1 MSFKNLMPL
10 TLIIMISFSCSWDK
24 QSVNQEIDT
33 IKNKVS
39 ITVKEIISEDTLF
52 KNVVMTEISVSDKVS
67 KNLHDKLGDI
77 FDHYLAI
84 KDELAENDSVDSRKH
99 ANKLLDVVIKSSDD
113 LNNKTDKNLKILGDN
128 FMQYRKVIEKSK
140 TLEGQRQ
147 WFSKLTASLTEA
159 IQQYGIP
166 NKTVYELNSLNSFS
180 DNNNKWLTDSRDSDD
195 PYIGG
200 REYKQ
205 FREYKRDRD
214 YNSNREY
221 KDGDREYKGVK
232 HLDNRV
238 VVLRGWEFN

>member
-113 LNNKTDKNLKILGDN
+113 LVTILCN
-128 FMQYRKVIEKSK
+128 TEKSLRNRK
-140 TLEGQRQ
+140 HWKG
-147 WFSKLTASLTEA
+147 SGNGSVSL
-159 IQQYGIP
+159 Q
-166 NKTVYELNSLNSFS
+166 
-180 DNNNKWLTDSRDSDD
+180 
-195 PYIGG
+195 
-200 REYKQ
+200 
-205 FREYKRDRD
+205 
-214 YNSNREY
+214 
-221 KDGDREYKGVK
+221 
-232 HLDNRV
+232 HH
-238 VVLRGWEFN
+238 